1 MIFNSYT
8 SRKFFNVTIL
18 WKLTQI
24 VSRTISELNR
34 KHSRILEASC
44 STSYCYPLHCP
55 YSSTTA
61 PLAPLCLLAGRAH
74 CLDRVYRNPSILLLD
89 LIFIQYL
96 IYSRYLNT
104 RWPGMGTNTLTHRS
118 LFNCQSI
125 AHRRSLKTK
134 RFTTKPSIKSIAV
147 AHNDRRIVAF
157 APLPRNINIRLKNI
171 RYSTEYVL
179 NNSQAGL
186 ISVLT
191 SADVTDSRLW
201 SFDGSWMGN
210 LDDDRRS

>member
-1 MIFNSYT
+1 
-8 SRKFFNVTIL
+8 
-18 WKLTQI
+18 
-24 VSRTISELNR
+24 
-34 KHSRILEASC
+34 
-44 STSYCYPLHCP
+44 
-55 YSSTTA
+55 
-61 PLAPLCLLAGRAH
+61 
-74 CLDRVYRNPSILLLD
+74 
-89 LIFIQYL
+89 
-96 IYSRYLNT
+96 
-104 RWPGMGTNTLTHRS
+104 MGTNTLTHRS

-201 SFDGSWMGN
+201 SFDGSWMGS
-210 LDDDRRS
+210 LDDDRWSTQDLSPSPVEAIIIPCPFIKHYLYNAYVCTDHLRGHWNRYIVFYRFPFINPVAHMRPVCTPPPLIV